1 MWPAYAPPISFL
13 GTVSLLER
21 IGLLPLYR
29 LLCSPASSV
38 SIMFDMRKG
47 CATLFA
53 FAASALGINFRM
65 QEIANGLG
73 IVYAVTV
80 ADVNADGKPDIV
92 AINERQLLW
101 FENPTWTKHVIL
113 ERVAAHDN
121 VAVAPYDIDRDGNL
135 DFALGADWQSTN
147 TRTGGS
153 VHWITHGGEIHD
165 IANEPTI
172 HRIRWIDVDGDGRS
186 ELVVVPLHGRG
197 TQAPDWTSGAGS
209 RILVFWVPAKP
220 AVEPWPVEVA
230 DDSLHIVHNFI
241 GVGRE
246 IWVASAEGVYALT
259 RSAEGKWSRHLIAKG
274 QPGEIKRGMVAGKS
288 WLATVEPWHGNSI
301 VLYQE
306 ATPVWKRTVVDSSL
320 NQAHALAW
328 GDFDRDGDDE
338 LIAGWRG
345 KPWGVALYK
354 FGGGAWKK
362 VSIDGAVATE
372 DLAAADLNGDGRPDI
387 VAGGRA
393 TGNIRIYWTSD

>member
-1 MWPAYAPPISFL
+1 
-13 GTVSLLER
+13 
-21 IGLLPLYR
+21 
-29 LLCSPASSV
+29 
-38 SIMFDMRKG
+38 
-47 CATLFA
+47 
-53 FAASALGINFRM
+53 
-65 QEIANGLG
+65 
-73 IVYAVTV
+73 
-80 ADVNADGKPDIV
+80 
-92 AINERQLLW
+92 
-101 FENPTWTKHVIL
+101 
-113 ERVAAHDN
+113 
-121 VAVAPYDIDRDGNL
+121 
-135 DFALGADWQSTN
+135 
-147 TRTGGS
+147 
-153 VHWITHGGEIHD
+153 
-165 IANEPTI
+165 
-172 HRIRWIDVDGDGRS
+172 
-186 ELVVVPLHGRG
+186 
-197 TQAPDWTSGAGS
+197 
-209 RILVFWVPAKP
+209 
-220 AVEPWPVEVA
+220 
-230 DDSLHIVHNFI
+230 
-241 GVGRE
+241 
-246 IWVASAEGVYALT
+246 
-259 RSAEGKWSRHLIAKG
+259 LIAKG